1 MTESG
6 STLQNWGGNVVL
18 CAQNQQVGLDTDLL
32 KLFDGVLR
40 RFCLQ
45 LFGGVEERNVG
56 QMDADGVAAHL
67 PAQLAHALEER
78 QALDVAYGSADFGYY
93 EIVVAGVAEQLHV
106 ALDLVGDV
114 GYDLDG
120 LAEIVAA
127 AFVVDDVLVD
137 PTGRDIIGARC
148 ADIGEPL
155 VVAEVEIGLLTVDGY
170 VAFAVFVGVESA
182 RVDVDIRVEL
192 LDGDAVA
199 ASLKQAGERCR
210 DNSFTE

>member
-1 MTESG
+1 MLG
-6 STLQNWGGNVVL
+6 
-18 CAQNQQVGLDTDLL
+18 AQNQQVGLDADLL

-40 RFCLQ
+40 RFRLQ
-45 LFGGVEERNVG
+45 LLGGVEEGNVG
-56 QMDADGVAAHL
+56 QVDAYGVAAHL
-67 PAQLAHALEER
+67 PSQLAHALEER
-78 QALDVAYGSADFGYY
+78 QALDVAYCSADFGYY
-93 EIVVAGVAEQLHV
+93 EVVVAGVAEKLHV

-114 GYDLDG
+114 GYDLDS

-127 AFVVDDVLVD
+127 ALVVDDILVD
-137 PTGRDIIGARC
+137 PACRDIVGARC

-155 VVAEVEIGLLTVDGY
+155 VVAEVEVSLLTVDGD

-199 ASLKQAGERCR
+199 ASLQQAGERGR
-210 DNSFTE
+210 NDSFTE